1 MRNRRMEYR
10 TIVVFLIT
18 ILLASCTQQTSIG
31 DFPKEKVNI
40 QQVQFKSGLKIKNR
54 INRGSNYVDTPGV
67 DYSIRN
73 IPIRPEQV

>member
-1 MRNRRMEYR
+1 MEIQNYCC
-10 TIVVFLIT
+10 ILIT

-54 INRGSNYVDTPGV
+54 INRGTNYVDTLGV

>member
-1 MRNRRMEYR
+1 MEYR

-18 ILLASCTQQTSIG
+18 ILLASCVPQTSIG
-31 DFPKEKVNI
+31 EVPKEKVNI
-40 QQVQFKSGLKIKNR
+40 QQVQFKSGLKTKNR
-54 INRGSNYVDTPGV
+54 INCGTNYTDALGV